1 MTLGNNTIWM
11 ISPDVRSTYTEDGA
25 VLLDI
30 KKGVCYGLNP
40 TAARVWGTIE
50 GNSQGLTLESIVNAM
65 ERHFPVPR
73 QQLAGDTAECLQ
85 KLLHMGLI
93 QLNGHSRSS
102 DAPPGG
108 S

>member
-1 MTLGNNTIWM
+1 MTLGTNTIWT
-11 ISPDVRSTYTEDGA
+11 ISPDVRSTYTNDGA

-50 GNSQGLTLESIVNAM
+50 GSGGGLTLENIVNDM
-65 ERHFPVPR
+65 EQHFPISR

-85 KLLHMGLI
+85 KLLQVGLI
-93 QLNGHSRSS
+93 EFHGNTESSQVVSR
-102 DAPPGG
+102 G